1 MQQQLFADMDRVDY
15 LLQGYTLQALEEAR
29 RASPEYRAMKKD
41 LKVNYRRRR
50 LTVLKWRVLAI
61 VGKW

>member
-29 RASPEYRAMKKD
+29 RASPEYRAAKKD
-41 LKVNYRRRR
+41 LKVKTRRRR
-50 LTVLKWRVLAI
+50 LAVVRVRLLAI
-61 VGKW
+61 VGK